1 MRRALCTLLTSPPD
15 SVCNRATFEDALP
28 AMSRFS
34 GLSTSA
40 DTSVPLTEQANRADS
55 SGFRCDHCSFTASRF
70 DRVTRHMRRRHAREF
85 MSSPSVSEIAPSVSD
100 AAENSSIEVPLV
112 ALTVNFATNSTVAP
126 SNYFSDSVSRF
137 PRSHTNI
144 SHQTAKLLMTEPV
157 INSSCVQSLSSNV
170 TLLPKRLV
178 METDQPSEIPI
189 SSRSESPPSERSQNL
204 EDTDPFCIPSVGGV
218 WFREQCSFSSNEDR
232 SFTKQPVD
240 SPSNHKECMSEDR
253 PPDAEWHTDL
263 DRSGSELDHET
274 TVPLNGSFSSLD
286 NLTVKQPV
294 HDAMSPS
301 ITIDVAA
308 DVCFDEQSILTGE
321 QPVSASALANGHA
334 ATSPDISDWPS
345 RLVDGISG
353 SCVDPLVVGQRL
365 GVSSGR
371 QPSANFQ
378 SEVPTSLVTAAALDH
393 VNPSTSLHHVSP
405 HGNVSEIPSD
415 ITQAMRLPPLVTLSA
430 NDTYASSICNHSANV
445 DSSHPCLCVNTKVL
459 QQPSPN
465 PPSSSTCSS
474 LVASSLSDDD
484 DLLFMGFDHAG
495 KTAVKR
501 LYYCNACKRDSFVT
515 MCTHHK
521 NLERSGTGDQRPD
534 TKPERPPSLS
544 RTKRLRSASVSAPRS
559 HLEKSIIQPVC
570 LETTLPTTLPVLSPD
585 SASAA
590 LDMGAGSSPSEKR
603 TNYTGNGTVATPG
616 PFVLL
621 TKEHN
626 YSINCDTPQL
636 SPNHSSPSAMLS
648 ERKRCRRKSPLR
660 PLPADPTDT
669 LCLSPSPSTV
679 VNMIPL
685 DKVMSSSADKSVLA
699 DAILTSDSMTQTKTV
714 QILDTPTSIK
724 ESVRLTRSASCLMTS
739 GRKALKKPSSNALFI
754 APSQATPLVHRRV
767 MPKLSVARGVADPLE
782 SRPDPNAEMDPKTR
796 IMVDRFTGELFV
808 DGQPLRTLVPS
819 VKLPKPHPFP
829 GLPSKMISRSSQ
841 RLLKRWSITS
851 RRPSRRRNRSKS
863 LKVVRRAPI
872 TRFSANR
879 CQPKSTPTTDPQH
892 PLHQLPAVST
902 VSSQA
907 PFFPVSVFIPALIR
921 APYSPIHTRP
931 FFAPLMNRAPI

>member
-1 MRRALCTLLTSPPD
+1 MACGLRMLFFTTLSGIFVRFTSQCAYK
-15 SVCNRATFEDALP
+15 SCF
-28 AMSRFS
+28 SR
-34 GLSTSA
+34 
-40 DTSVPLTEQANRADS
+40 
-55 SGFRCDHCSFTASRF
+55 ASRF
-70 DRVTRHMRRRHAREF
+70 DRVTRHMRRRHMREST
-85 MSSPSVSEIAPSVSD
+85 SSPSASGFAPSVSD
-100 AAENSSIEVPLV
+100 AAGKSSVEVPLV
-112 ALTVNFATNSTVAP
+112 ALNFSFATNSTVPP
-126 SNYFSDSVSRF
+126 SDCFIDSVSSF
-137 PRSHTNI
+137 PRSHTNT
-144 SHQTAKLLMTEPV
+144 SHQTAKLLITEPV

-170 TLLPKRLV
+170 TLLPRRLV
-178 METDQPSEIPI
+178 VETDQPSEIPV
-189 SSRSESPPSERSQNL
+189 SSRSDSPPSERSQNV

-240 SPSNHKECMSEDR
+240 SLSDHKECASEDR

-274 TVPLNGSFSSLD
+274 SVLLNGSFSSLD
-286 NLTVKQPV
+286 NLTVKQPL
-294 HDAMSPS
+294 HDAMPPTS
-301 ITIDVAA
+301 ITINVAA
-308 DVCFDEQSILTGE
+308 DVCLDQQSILTGE
-321 QPVSASALANGHA
+321 QLVSASALANGHA
-334 ATSPDISDWPS
+334 ATSPDISDKPS
-345 RLVDGISG
+345 RSMDVVDD
-353 SCVDPLVVGQRL
+353 SCVDPLVVGQQ
-365 GVSSGR
+365 SGR
-371 QPSANFQ
+371 PPSANCH
-378 SEVPTSLVTAAALDH
+378 SETGNVPTSLVTAAALDH
-393 VNPSTSLHHVSP
+393 VNPSNSLHHVSP
-405 HGNVSEIPSD
+405 HGNASEIPSD
-415 ITQAMRLPPLVTLSA
+415 ISQAMRLPPLVTLSS
-430 NDTYASSICNHSANV
+430 NDTCAPSICNHFANV
-445 DSSHPCLCVNTKVL
+445 DSSHSCLCVNTNVL

-465 PPSSSTCSS
+465 PPSSSACSS

-501 LYYCNACKRDSFVT
+501 LYYCQACQRDSFVT

-521 NLERSGTGDQRPD
+521 NLEQSGTGDQRPN

-559 HLEKSIIQPVC
+559 HLEKRIIQPVC
-570 LETTLPTTLPVLSPD
+570 LETTLPRTLPVLSPD
-585 SASAA
+585 SDSAA
-590 LDMGAGSSPSEKR
+590 LGMEAGSTPSEKR
-603 TNYTGNGTVATPG
+603 TNYTGNGTITTPG

-626 YSINCDTPQL
+626 YSISCDKPQL

-679 VNMIPL
+679 VDMIPL
-685 DKVMSSSADKSVLA
+685 DNVISSSADKSVLA
-699 DAILTSDSMTQTKTV
+699 DAILTSDSMTQTNVKTV
-714 QILDTPTSIK
+714 QILDTSTSTK
-724 ESVRLTRSASCLMTS
+724 KSVRLTRSVSCHMTS
-739 GRKALKKPSSNALFI
+739 GRKALKRPSSNVLFI
-754 APSQATPLVHRRV
+754 APNQATPLVNRRV
-767 MPKLSVARGVADPLE
+767 MPKLSAPTGVADPLE

-829 GLPSKMISRSSQ
+829 GLPSKMMSRSPQ
-841 RLLKRWSITS
+841 RLLKRWSISS
-851 RRPSRRRNRSKS
+851 RKPSRRRNRSKS

-872 TRFSANR
+872 TRSSANR